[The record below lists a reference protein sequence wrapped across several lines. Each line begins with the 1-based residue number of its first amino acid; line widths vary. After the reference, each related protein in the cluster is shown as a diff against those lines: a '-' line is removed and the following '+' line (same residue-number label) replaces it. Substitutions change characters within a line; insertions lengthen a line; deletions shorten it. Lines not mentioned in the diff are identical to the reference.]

1 MRFLSAPIAGIL
13 LGILS
18 MVGLTSPGQA
28 ELSSADKKQVETL
41 IENFIRENPVLLRDV
56 LTRLAQSEAEAAQQA
71 AMELVYD
78 DSGDPY
84 IGADQPGLIIYE
96 FSDYNCGYCKRVF
109 PDLMAILEA
118 DPSLRLVVKEF
129 PILAESSV
137 LAARAAI
144 AAQAQKKFPAFH
156 RALMGWRGRLD
167 GEAINKMAREVGL
180 DTKQL
185 QKDMQA
191 ERTERI
197 LSRTRQAASA
207 LDLRGTPA
215 LIIGKNIVPGAI
227 SREEILSLINQAKA
241 DKNS

>member
-1 MRFLSAPIAGIL
+1 MRFLSAPIAGKLMAIL
-13 LGILS
+13 LLAG
-18 MVGLTSPGQA
+18 VTSPGQA

-56 LTRLAQSEAEAAQQA
+56 LTRLAEAEAEAAQQA
-71 AMELVYD
+71 AMGLVYG

-84 IGADQPGLIIYE
+84 IGAEQPELIIYE

-109 PDLMAILEA
+109 PDLMAVLEA
-118 DPSLRLVVKEF
+118 DPSLRLVIKEF

-156 RALMGWRGRLD
+156 KALMGWRGRLD
-167 GEAINKMAREVGL
+167 GDAINDVAKKIGL

-185 QKDMQA
+185 QKDMQDG
-191 ERTERI
+191 RTDFI
-197 LSRTRQAASA
+197 LNRTRQAASA

-215 LIIGKNIVPGAI
+215 LIIGKNIIPGAI
-227 SREEILSLINQAKA
+227 GREEILSLIKEAKA

>member
-84 IGADQPGLIIYE
+84 IGADQPALIIYE

>member
-13 LGILS
+13 MAILLLA
-18 MVGLTSPGQA
+18 GLTSPGQA

-56 LTRLAQSEAEAAQQA
+56 LTQLAEAEAEAAQQA
-71 AMELVYD
+71 AMGLVYG

-84 IGADQPGLIIYE
+84 IGAEQPELIIYE

-109 PDLMAILEA
+109 PDLMAVLEA
-118 DPSLRLVVKEF
+118 DPSLRLVIKEF

-156 RALMGWRGRLD
+156 KALMGWRGRLD
-167 GEAINKMAREVGL
+167 GDAINDVAKKIGL

-185 QKDMQA
+185 QKDMQD
-191 ERTERI
+191 ERTDFI

-215 LIIGKNIVPGAI
+215 LIIGKNIIPGAI
-227 SREEILSLINQAKA
+227 GREEILSLIKQAKA

>member
-28 ELSSADKKQVETL
+28 ELSSADKRQVEIL

>member
-18 MVGLTSPGQA
+18 MVGLTTPGQA

-215 LIIGKNIVPGAI
+215 LIIGKNIIPGAI

>member
-1 MRFLSAPIAGIL
+1 MIRFLASTIAVSVVMITIL
-13 LGILS
+13 HTP
-18 MVGLTSPGQA
+18 VRAGLDA
-28 ELSSADKKQVETL
+28 EERAQTQQM
-41 IENFIRENPVLLRDV
+41 IEQFIKDNPELLRDALV
-56 LTRLAQSEAEAAQQA
+56 ALAAREEAKRLQA
-71 AMELVYD
+71 GIMAVRD
-78 DSGDPY
+78 DAGDPVM
-84 IGADQPGLIIYE
+84 GNPDGSIIVYE

-109 PDLMAILEA
+109 PDLMAVLEA
-118 DPSLRLVVKEF
+118 DPSLRLVIKEF

-156 RALMGWRGRLD
+156 KALMGWRGRLD
-167 GEAINKMAREVGL
+167 GDAINDVAKKVGL

-185 QKDMQA
+185 QKDMQD
-191 ERTERI
+191 ERTDFI

-215 LIIGKNIVPGAI
+215 LIIGKNIIPGAI
-227 SREEILSLINQAKA
+227 GREEILSLIKQAKA

>member
-13 LGILS
+13 MGILLLA
-18 MVGLTSPGQA
+18 GLTSPGQA

-56 LTRLAQSEAEAAQQA
+56 LTRLAEAEAEAAQQA
-71 AMELVYD
+71 AMGLVYD

-84 IGADQPGLIIYE
+84 IGAEQPDLIIYE

-109 PDLMAILEA
+109 PDLMAVLEA
-118 DPSLRLVVKEF
+118 DPSLRLVIKEF

-156 RALMGWRGRLD
+156 KALMGWRGRLD
-167 GEAINKMAREVGL
+167 GDAINDVAKKVGL

-185 QKDMQA
+185 QKDMQD
-191 ERTERI
+191 ERTDFI

-215 LIIGKNIVPGAI
+215 LIIGKNIIPGAI
-227 SREEILSLINQAKA
+227 GREEILSLIKQAKA

>member
-13 LGILS
+13 LGILL

-41 IENFIRENPVLLRDV
+41 IENFIRENPALLRDV

-84 IGADQPGLIIYE
+84 IGAEQPGLIIYE

-197 LSRTRQAASA
+197 LNRTRQAASA

-215 LIIGKNIVPGAI
+215 LIIGKNIIPGAI

>member
-84 IGADQPGLIIYE
+84 VGADQPGLIIYE

-197 LSRTRQAASA
+197 LNRTRQAASA

-215 LIIGKNIVPGAI
+215 LIIGKNIIPGAI

>member
-28 ELSSADKKQVETL
+28 ELSSADKKQVEIL

-78 DSGDPY
+78 DSGNPY
-84 IGADQPGLIIYE
+84 IGAEQPGLIIYE

>member
-84 IGADQPGLIIYE
+84 IGAEQPGLIIYE

>member
-28 ELSSADKKQVETL
+28 ELSSADKKQVEIL

-84 IGADQPGLIIYE
+84 IGAEQPGLIIYE

-227 SREEILSLINQAKA
+227 SREEILSLINQAKV

>member
-118 DPSLRLVVKEF
+118 DSSLRLVVKEF

>member
-41 IENFIRENPVLLRDV
+41 IENFIRENPALLRDV

-197 LSRTRQAASA
+197 LNRTRQAASA

-215 LIIGKNIVPGAI
+215 LIIGKNIIPGAI

>member
-28 ELSSADKKQVETL
+28 ELSSADKKQVEIL

-84 IGADQPGLIIYE
+84 IGAEQPGLIIYE

>member
-84 IGADQPGLIIYE
+84 VGADQPGLIIYE

>member
-18 MVGLTSPGQA
+18 MVGLTSPSQA
-28 ELSSADKKQVETL
+28 ELSSADKKQVEIL

-84 IGADQPGLIIYE
+84 IGAEQPGLIIYE